1 MARLDINFQLAPE
14 KYWNCMSHEEIRLYL
29 FSLNIDGT
37 TDWRVPTNYE
47 ILQLKGICWQSGELV
62 WYNEAVLYFNNRP
75 SNTCVYYKLI
85 PVRDKR

>member
-29 FSLNIDGT
+29 FSLNIDGV
-37 TDWRVPTNYE
+37 TDWRVPTNHE

-62 WYNEAVLYFNNRP
+62 WYSQLP
-75 SNTCVYYKLI
+75 
-85 PVRDKR
+85 DD